1 MWNGKG
7 WELLI
12 PDVESVKQET
22 LKQVNKDIQ
31 LTKEELNK
39 KVEEAQSETNG
50 QFNKVTENLQEVTR
64 TIKMYK
70 ALKVK
75 LIKLSLK

>member
-39 KVEEAQSETNG
+39 KW
-50 QFNKVTENLQEVTR
+50 KKR
-64 TIKMYK
+64 
-70 ALKVK
+70 KVK
-75 LIKLSLK
+75 PMDNLIK

>member
-12 PDVESVKQET
+12 PDVESVKEET

-39 KVEEAQSETNG
+39 KVEEAQ
-50 QFNKVTENLQEVTR
+50 K
-64 TIKMYK
+64 
-70 ALKVK
+70 
-75 LIKLSLK
+75 